1 MATYTFYPPQV
12 MEGYPLADKWWRRVV
27 SQRGIAVIIENGQ
40 VSLSRAVT
48 EDELKD
54 YDYVFLGGRGH
65 IVNEATKDILV
76 AQGFQIR
83 TQAQADSD
91 SNIAHNGFLVEKTK
105 KEISNTDNSNG
116 TRTIRYDDGSS
127 ELV

>member
-27 SQRGIAVIIENGQ
+27 SQRGVAVLIQDGE

-48 EDELKD
+48 EDELNE

-65 IVNEATKDILV
+65 IVNEATKDMLV
-76 AQGFQIR
+76 AQGFPIR
-83 TQAQADSD
+83 TQSQANAD
-91 SNIAHNGFLVEKTK
+91 SNIAHNGFLVV
-105 KEISNTDNSNG
+105 NS
-116 TRTIRYDDGSS
+116 
-127 ELV
+127 

>member
-27 SQRGIAVIIENGQ
+27 SQRGVAVLINDG
-40 VSLSRAVT
+40 VMSLARAVT
-48 EDELKD
+48 EDELRD

-76 AQGFQIR
+76 GQGFAIR

-91 SNIAHNGFLVEKTK
+91 SNIAHNGFLVLKVK
-105 KEISNTDNSNG
+105 KEISNKDNLNG
-116 TRTIRYDDGSS
+116 TRTIRYDDGTS

>member
-27 SQRGIAVIIENGQ
+27 SQRGVAVIIDNG
-40 VSLSRAVT
+40 VMSLSRAVT
-48 EDELKD
+48 EDELKE
-54 YDYVFLGGRGH
+54 YDYVFAGGRGH

-76 AQGFQIR
+76 AQGFAIR

-91 SNIAHNGFLVEKTK
+91 SNIAHNGFLVE
-105 KEISNTDNSNG
+105 I
-116 TRTIRYDDGSS
+116 
-127 ELV
+127 V

>member
-27 SQRGIAVIIENGQ
+27 SQRGVAVLIQDGE

-48 EDELKD
+48 EDELNE

-65 IVNEATKDILV
+65 IVNEATKDMLV
-76 AQGFQIR
+76 AQGFPIR
-83 TQAQADSD
+83 TQSQANAD
-91 SNIAHNGFLVEKTK
+91 SNIAHNGFLVV
-105 KEISNTDNSNG
+105 NN
-116 TRTIRYDDGSS
+116 
-127 ELV
+127 